1 MEAEQAGRW
10 EQVLACRA
18 ISWNTPMSDEMYFVI
33 FYFLSLLP
41 PTLEPCCGITR
52 GRLWHY
58 MRHVVGMTWVL
69 WRISHWSCHDCLSTL
84 TVHTGVGMY
93 SAIVGACLALSSLEV
108 RRYTWERGS
117 GPNGRKRRVGASEG
131 GGMGGTRRVTCL
143 GCVVVVHINL
153 TLSLSWRLL
162 FVLDVPMV
170 LHPLV
175 VELAFLNHNY
185 LITGTAKCMELLGH
199 SWMRLVGGLQPLW
212 K

>member
-117 GPNGRKRRVGASEG
+117 GLNGRKRRKKRAERKEG
-131 GGMGGTRRVTCL
+131 SATINGRVKKHVIIRMTTKAGCAHGGCM
-143 GCVVVVHINL
+143 
-153 TLSLSWRLL
+153 
-162 FVLDVPMV
+162 MV
-170 LHPLV
+170 LTQLCGVHYNAHV
-175 VELAFLNHNY
+175 V
-185 LITGTAKCMELLGH
+185 TTQCM
-199 SWMRLVGGLQPLW
+199 
-212 K
+212 